1 MKDLL
6 TQFSIQEILIFLVLF
21 AVAFKAV
28 VTFWDWLSGWIKSK
42 VNKDDSC
49 EKAKQEINQRVD
61 TIYAMTNSQEER
73 MNKMSKALDLLVES
87 DKDNIKSWI
96 VEKHHHFCYEVGA
109 IDYFSLESIERRYDH
124 YQAENGNSY
133 VATLIKELK
142 ELPKIENESILRTQ
156 TAYKK
161 GMAEEKTKN

>member
-1 MKDLL
+1 
-6 TQFSIQEILIFLVLF
+6 
-21 AVAFKAV
+21 
-28 VTFWDWLSGWIKSK
+28 
-42 VNKDDSC
+42 
-49 EKAKQEINQRVD
+49 
-61 TIYAMTNSQEER
+61 MTNSQEER

-124 YQAENGNSY
+124 YQAEDSNSY
-133 VATLIKELK
+133 VATLVKELK